1 MKSDAKTSMIRV
13 SEQTHRLLKGLAG
26 LNGLTMSEMLEK
38 MVSFWRS
45 QNEETEECKLCRQ
58 YGYEP
63 NDLTRQVIENADR
76 GIGLSEPL
84 SSEEFFK
91 KFDKDYGNK

>member
-1 MKSDAKTSMIRV
+1 MKSEAKTSMVRV
-13 SEQTHRLLKGLAG
+13 SEHTHRLLKGLAG

-38 MVSFWRS
+38 MVSFWTGH
-45 QNEETEECKLCRQ
+45 NENTEECKLCRQ

-63 NDLTRQVIENADR
+63 NELTRRVIENADR
-76 GIGLSEPL
+76 GIDLSEPV

-91 KFDKDYGNK
+91 KFDKNYGNK